1 MEDLKRARRQLED
14 IRTDNLGIQRR
25 KTEAEQRLLVLRG
38 DREQAEHLQDQV
50 GRLEPHA
57 TKLANRAD
65 QFKAAVIHIKAKAT
79 ALRLHAS
86 DVEASA
92 SVTSTK
98 SYSKSEFAIGLL
110 SIVEEAIF
118 DSVIKDE
125 VDYIMAEMLRLWTVD
140 GTNQMPKRLK
150 KKYDE
155 VRAKIDQLQQ
165 GSAEDEWNK
174 AVGDTQSGN

>member
-14 IRTDNLGIQRR
+14 IRAGNMGIQRR
-25 KTEAEQRLLVLRG
+25 KTEAEQRLLVLHS

-65 QFKAAVIHIKAKAT
+65 QFKAAVIHIKGKAT

-92 SVTSTK
+92 SITSTK
-98 SYSKSEFAIGLL
+98 SYSKSDFATGLL
-110 SIVEEAIF
+110 SIVEEAMF
-118 DSVIKDE
+118 DLVVKDE
-125 VDYIMAEMLRLWTVD
+125 VEYIMAEMLRLWTVD

-150 KKYDE
+150 KRYDE
-155 VRAKIDQLQQ
+155 VQAKIDQLKQ
-165 GSAEDEWNK
+165 GGAEDEWNK
-174 AVGDTQSGN
+174 AVEDTQ